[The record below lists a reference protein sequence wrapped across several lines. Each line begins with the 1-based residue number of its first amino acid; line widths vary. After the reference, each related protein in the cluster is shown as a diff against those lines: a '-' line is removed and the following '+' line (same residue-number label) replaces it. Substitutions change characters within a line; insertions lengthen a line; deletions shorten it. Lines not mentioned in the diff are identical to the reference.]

1 MSISEQVK
9 ELREIA
15 HECYLDDMVELETML
30 KEAIDTMIEMIESG
44 YYEMPEETYGQNK
57 N

>member
-44 YYEMPEETYGQNK
+44 YYEMPEETYG
-57 N
+57 